1 MNKEK
6 KQKEG
11 EVQRLYRPCE
21 EMRSKVKN
29 ATSGFFSPSGRGF
42 PMAAGMNQSI
52 GCVGASRVPG
62 NRPRGMHLTISA
74 PRSRDSRPDLAG
86 FSTPSLN

>member
-1 MNKEK
+1 MNEEK

-29 ATSGFFSPSGRGF
+29 ATSGFFLPLDAASPWRQ
-42 PMAAGMNQSI
+42 A
-52 GCVGASRVPG
+52 
-62 NRPRGMHLTISA
+62 
-74 PRSRDSRPDLAG
+74 
-86 FSTPSLN
+86 